1 MDLHTSI
8 TPGITGTI
16 EYLVDENST
25 ARSLVSGTVEVLG
38 TPALIRLMEAA
49 AVQALEGRLPPGST
63 TVGAYIAV
71 HHTAPTPVGMR
82 VRVTATVSAV
92 EGRRITFDLVA
103 HDEVEPI
110 GHGTHQRVLVDMERF
125 TANALRKRAGQEAG

>member
-1 MDLHTSI
+1 MDLQASI
-8 TPGITGTI
+8 TPGTAGTI
-16 EYLVDENST
+16 EYIVDENAT

-103 HDEVEPI
+103 HDEVEQI

-125 TANALRKRAGQEAG
+125 TANALRKRSG